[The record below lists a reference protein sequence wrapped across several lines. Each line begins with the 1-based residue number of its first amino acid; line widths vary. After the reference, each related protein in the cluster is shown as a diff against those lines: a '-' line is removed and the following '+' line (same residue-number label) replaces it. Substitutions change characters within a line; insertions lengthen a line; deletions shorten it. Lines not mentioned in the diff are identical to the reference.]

1 MVLKEAESPIDN
13 SIFCPINNERYV
25 SCDHVSQEQ
34 TVIVAVQQLPLM
46 LKMEEEKTWK
56 PFHNM
61 LQDRSETETS
71 LRDIL

>member
-1 MVLKEAESPIDN
+1 VLKETDSPIDN
-13 SIFCPINNERYV
+13 SIFRSLNNERCT
-25 SCDHVSQEQ
+25 SCDNVLQKQ